1 MNYNISTYIFPEI
14 KIPLLFDFGLDYD
27 IYNVIFLAFIHFF
40 ILSVFILGIIIFFN
54 KIFLKIKEKKENLIK
69 DKFENQLTEYL
80 FDDDF
85 PIHEKIIIN
94 TRLQK
99 KYLIEVIINFYANYK
114 GEAKNKLRKLYFDLQ
129 LNAISQK
136 KIHSLFWYRKINGL
150 RELVAMKIKWEN
162 TKILKFLESKNTILR
177 LESQM
182 ALMKLLPSVPF
193 AFIDSIK
200 NNLSEWEQL
209 NIYEMIKEQEIEA
222 PEFTLWLDTKNI
234 SVIIFSLKMI
244 RFLKQVSQY
253 EQVYKILQHE
263 NSTVRIETIKTLGEI
278 SNIEDTNRFIK
289 IYPKFEQLEKNA
301 FIKSFENLFSPEHI
315 PFLLSLLS
323 SANFEIKMAVCYAL
337 KNIGKEGKEA
347 MYNYEKTNIEI
358 GPFVLHV
365 SDERII
371 NG

>member
-1 MNYNISTYIFPEI
+1 
-14 KIPLLFDFGLDYD
+14 
-27 IYNVIFLAFIHFF
+27 
-40 ILSVFILGIIIFFN
+40 
-54 KIFLKIKEKKENLIK
+54 
-69 DKFENQLTEYL
+69 
-80 FDDDF
+80 
-85 PIHEKIIIN
+85 
-94 TRLQK
+94 
-99 KYLIEVIINFYANYK
+99 
-114 GEAKNKLRKLYFDLQ
+114 
-129 LNAISQK
+129 
-136 KIHSLFWYRKINGL
+136 
-150 RELVAMKIKWEN
+150 MKIKWEN
-162 TKILKFLESKNTILR
+162 TKILKFLNSKNTILR

-222 PEFTLWLDTKNI
+222 PEFSLWLDTKNI

-263 NSTVRIETIKTLGEI
+263 NLTVRIETIKTLSEI
-278 SNIEDTNRFIK
+278 SNIEDTNRLIK
-289 IYPKFEQLEKNA
+289 IYQDFEQLEKNT
-301 FIKSFENLFSPEHI
+301 FIKNFENLFSVEHI
-315 PFLLSLLS
+315 PFLISLLDS
-323 SANFEIKMAVCYAL
+323 SSFEVKMAVCYAL

-347 MYNYEKTNIEI
+347 MYDYEKTHFEI